1 MENKLASYMDDI
13 VLYLEQLANSLHK
26 LMKTFKYIWSII
38 CIQEEQRKN
47 KMSLIELQPYQQ
59 KKQTK
64 TNIH

>member
-1 MENKLASYMDDI
+1 MDDI

-47 KMSLIELQPYQQ
+47 QMTLIELQPYQQ